1 MGKSINFSGQPI
13 FSQLLF
19 FVDKSAVK
27 SIGHQLGGER
37 YVKKFGTYEH
47 LVVMLFVS
55 LEGFTSLR
63 ETIIGLLSNAHKLC
77 HLGIDYLVK
86 RSTLSEANSRRES
99 KIFEAIYMDLY
110 SRWGTSLA
118 DSRLSHE
125 QLKRLYIMD
134 STTIGL
140 FKCILKGVGRK
151 PKDGNR
157 KGGIKAHTIIKYE
170 TKMPC
175 FIDYTEAA
183 KHDHVLLKE
192 VDLPEDSILCFDKG
206 YVDYRAYEGF
216 TLAKIWYITRQKDNA
231 TYESIQEYDIPEH
244 CDNGILK
251 DELIELS
258 YGDNKELKHQC
269 RRIAFWD
276 DLTKKLYIFTT
287 NNMEFDAET
296 VAMIYKK
303 RWQIELLFKQLKQNF
318 PLKYFIGD
326 NVNAI
331 EIQIWCALIANL
343 LIMLV
348 RSQVKKAWSFS
359 NLVSTIRRQLMNYIN
374 IYDFL
379 EDPEKAWSTII
390 KERTERQNA
399 QDGPLLLFDL

>member
-1 MGKSINFSGQPI
+1 MGKNINFSGQPI

-19 FVDKSAVK
+19 FIDKQRIK
-27 SIGHQLGGER
+27 EIGIELGGER

-77 HLGIDYLVK
+77 HLGISYLVK
-86 RSTLSEANSRRES
+86 RSTLSEANSRRSS

-110 SRWGTSLA
+110 DRWAYSLT

-151 PKDGNR
+151 SKDGSR
-157 KGGIKAHTIIKYE
+157 KGGIKAHTIIKFE

-183 KHDHVLLKE
+183 KHDHTLLKD
-192 VDLPEDSILCFDKG
+192 VDLPESSILCFDKG
-206 YVDYRAYEGF
+206 YVDYSAYEGF
-216 TLAKIWYITRQKDNA
+216 TGSKIWYITRQKDNA
-231 TYESIQEYDIPEH
+231 VFESIEEYDIPEN
-244 CDNGILK
+244 CDAGVLK

-258 YGDNKELKHQC
+258 YGEGKQLKHKC

-276 DLTKKLYIFTT
+276 DLTKKLYVFTT
-287 NNMEFDAET
+287 NNMEMDAET

-318 PLKYFIGD
+318 PLKYFVGD

-348 RSQVKKAWSFS
+348 RNQVKKAWSFS
-359 NLVSTIRRQLMNYIN
+359 NLVSTIRRQLMDYIN

-379 EDPEKAWSTII
+379 EDPERAWAKII
-390 KERTERQNA
+390 KERKEAENA
-399 QDGPLLLFDL
+399 QNNPILLFN